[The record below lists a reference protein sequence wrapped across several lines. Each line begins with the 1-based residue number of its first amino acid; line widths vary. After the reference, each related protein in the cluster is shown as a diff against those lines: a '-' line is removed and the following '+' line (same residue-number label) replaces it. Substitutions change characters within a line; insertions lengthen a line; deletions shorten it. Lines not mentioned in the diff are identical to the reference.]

1 MAKNTDNR
9 QETPETP
16 AAPQPRQLPPP
27 APVSTARI
35 WVFWCAVALTVIV
48 ARTLN
53 YMFPGISESVIER
66 WVMLGFGA
74 FLAVFLYKLK

>member
-16 AAPQPRQLPPP
+16 VAPQPAQPP
-27 APVSTARI
+27 AAPPVSTATI

-53 YMFPGISESVIER
+53 YMLPGISESVIER

-74 FLAVFLYKLK
+74 FLAVFLYRLK

>member
-16 AAPQPRQLPPP
+16 AAPRPPQLPPA

-35 WVFWCAVALTVIV
+35 WVFWCAVALVVIA
-48 ARTLN
+48 ARALN
-53 YMFPGISESVIER
+53 YLLPGVSESVIER

-74 FLAVFLYKLK
+74 FLAIFLYKLK

>member
-16 AAPQPRQLPPP
+16 AAPLPLQPPP
-27 APVSTARI
+27 AEPVSTARI
-35 WVFWCAVALTVIV
+35 WVFWCAVALTVIA

-53 YMFPGISESVIER
+53 YMLPGISESVIER

>member
-16 AAPQPRQLPPP
+16 AAPQPSRSP
-27 APVSTARI
+27 AAPPVSTATI

-53 YMFPGISESVIER
+53 YMLPGISESVIER

-74 FLAVFLYKLK
+74 FLAAFLYKLK